1 VSRDLPNV
9 RRNADYLM
17 REMQRREL
25 KPRLLDV
32 PGASPVVYGE
42 IVVPGATHT
51 YVFYSHYDGQPL
63 DAKECEG

>member
-1 VSRDLPNV
+1 VSRDLLNV